1 MNESA
6 GVNSVIQRFNI
17 THGVNLLL
25 ANFVGRRAFRGQG
38 RSARFLVSGRV
49 GVGFIIPH
57 PENEV
62 LGISNMEHYEVGAPA
77 WQVGAGL
84 EIRLWRRLYAD
95 SELKYTRTREQ
106 VDVAGGTAESLLK
119 STHLLAGIAWHL

>member
-1 MNESA
+1 M
-6 GVNSVIQRFNI
+6 F
-17 THGVNLLL
+17 
-25 ANFVGRRAFRGQG
+25 
-38 RSARFLVSGRV
+38 
-49 GVGFIIPH
+49 
-57 PENEV
+57 
-62 LGISNMEHYEVGAPA
+62 LGISNMERYEVGAPA